1 MKTSGG
7 STRIFILV
15 LTLIFVPGAGR
26 LSAETA
32 TEKSALPDVKQEISE
47 AFQSVKNFSL
57 KQKNEAVKKSK
68 DLLDDLD
75 TRLETMEGRLDK
87 KWDRMDQKA
96 RQQAKDT
103 LKSLRKQRAQVAE
116 HYYELKYSSGQAW
129 EEIKRG
135 FVDSYRAISDSIAKA
150 AKEF

>member
-1 MKTSGG
+1 MKTSAG
-7 STRIFILV
+7 SARIFILV
-15 LTLIFVPGAGR
+15 LTLIFVSGAGR

-32 TEKSALPDVKQEISE
+32 GGESALKDVKQEVAE
-47 AFQSVKNFSL
+47 AFQAVKDFSL

-75 TRLETMEGRLDK
+75 TRLEALEGSLDK

-96 RQQAKDT
+96 REQSRTT
-103 LKSLRKQRAQVAE
+103 LKSLRKQRDQVAE
-116 HYYELKYSSGQAW
+116 RYYELKYSSGRSW
-129 EEIKRG
+129 EKIKKG
-135 FVDSYRAISDSIAKA
+135 FVDSYRSISDSFSQA

>member
-1 MKTSGG
+1 MKTSEG
-7 STRIFILV
+7 SARIFILV
-15 LTLIFVPGAGR
+15 LTIILVSGAGR

-32 TEKSALPDVKQEISE
+32 SEESALKDVKQEVAE
-47 AFQSVKNFSL
+47 AFQAVKNFSL

-75 TRLETMEGRLDK
+75 TRLEALEGSLDK

-96 RQQAKDT
+96 REQSRAT
-103 LKSLRKQRAQVAE
+103 LKSLRKQRDQVAE
-116 HYYELKYSSGQAW
+116 RYYELKYSSGQAW
-129 EEIKRG
+129 EKIKKG
-135 FVDSYRAISDSIAKA
+135 FVDSYRSISDSFSKA